1 MQKLDYT
8 QTDVQ
13 VRGIFFFFWQL
24 LLSVCNNVND
34 QYYLYVFLII
44 EKCRFLSY
52 PIEHIL

>member
-1 MQKLDYT
+1 MQKLDHT